1 MLVEHLFCRPRPV
14 CKSLKKKEI
23 SKLTSYTAA
32 TIPHT
37 KSINPLKLKLL
48 MWFHR
53 KKPAVASS
61 GPSEFTAW
69 GKYGKLF
76 LLVSGCFLA
85 ARIPAGASSVQSFS
99 YNMTC
104 KSVGYRVRF
113 PRASRAFSR
122 GCSCC
127 FAAFRYLVHVPPGD
141 GETSVRRVMLNGVK
155 LDSHSIAFIAP
166 AWADSD
172 LQEPGVL
179 TYDGTKNEEQVTGW
193 KNPEGFHVLHRR
205 EETLGRLRAVDQSRP
220 H

>member
-1 MLVEHLFCRPRPV
+1 MLVQHLFCRPRPV

-76 LLVSGCFLA
+76 LLVSGCFLPA
-85 ARIPAGASSVQSFS
+85 HIPAGAGSVQSLA
-99 YNMTC
+99 YIMTC
-104 KSVGYRVRF
+104 RSVGYRVRF
-113 PRASRAFSR
+113 PRGEPYIFSR
-122 GCSCC
+122 PFMLLRC
-127 FAAFRYLVHVPPGD
+127 LPLPGPCA
-141 GETSVRRVMLNGVK
+141 VRRRGNQCQACHAQWGKVRQP
-155 LDSHSIAFIAP
+155 LDCLYRPSVGRF
-166 AWADSD
+166 
-172 LQEPGVL
+172 GF
-179 TYDGTKNEEQVTGW
+179 TGARSA
-193 KNPEGFHVLHRR
+193 NL
-205 EETLGRLRAVDQSRP
+205 
-220 H
+220 